1 MVYSVPFQC
10 FHLISF
16 NYRALIF
23 GLYFFGVVSYPLP
36 QEERGGVWDG
46 LRYYVQSKRT
56 ENVVIEHYE
65 FTLHF

>member
-36 QEERGGVWDG
+36 QEERGGG
-46 LRYYVQSKRT
+46 EQAEFLLMFINFSYY
-56 ENVVIEHYE
+56 I
-65 FTLHF
+65 L